1 MKSKKYLKKK
11 STTIFSRL
19 KILNNESHLWGMIL
33 EKQIPV
39 VFKSPKNGAMILKRS
54 PLAICLMVF
63 KNLMVSTIGRDYLA
77 GGAEFPS
84 SQMTGKLSVQ
94 EQAALKNLHFCLEGR
109 LSGVLWTESLSR

>member
-1 MKSKKYLKKK
+1 
-11 STTIFSRL
+11 
-19 KILNNESHLWGMIL
+19 MIL

-39 VFKSPKNGAMILKRS
+39 VFKSPKNGTMILKCS
-54 PLAICLMVF
+54 PLAIFLMVF